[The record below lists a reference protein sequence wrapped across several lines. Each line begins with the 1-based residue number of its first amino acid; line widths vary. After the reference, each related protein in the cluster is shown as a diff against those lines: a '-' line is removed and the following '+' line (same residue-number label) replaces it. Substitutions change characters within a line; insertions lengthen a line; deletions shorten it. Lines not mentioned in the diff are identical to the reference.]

1 MRTLDLFCGG
11 GGSSWGAQ
19 AAGAQIVCGIDGW
32 DMAARA
38 YAKNFPGART
48 VHRKM
53 TRETRPV
60 EFGDLG
66 TIDLMLASPE
76 CTSHTCAR
84 GSRPKDES
92 SRATAR
98 FVLNFAKWLR
108 PEWVVVENVVHMKGW
123 NGYGPLIEK
132 FNALG
137 YRTSTVVLDAADFGV
152 PQNRRRMFVL
162 CGRDRSPPLEI
173 LGSGSRAPTVAEILD
188 SPGTWASRPL
198 YGPGRA
204 AATLQRAE
212 TGMAALGRGVPFL
225 IVYYGSDSSGGYQ
238 PLDRPLRTI
247 TTIDRFGLVTWT
259 DGVPMLRMLQVSELQ
274 RAMGFTPTYNIDGV
288 GARRDRVKLLGNG
301 VAPPVMEA
309 VVRQLLRMSR
319 AGRVSP
325 TSVMAEAA

>member
-19 AAGAQIVCGIDGW
+19 TAGAQIVCGIDGW

-38 YAKNFPGART
+38 YARNFPNAQTIHAR
-48 VHRKM
+48 M

-98 FVLNFAKWLR
+98 FVVNFAKWLR

-123 NGYGPLIEK
+123 TGYTPLIGK
-132 FNALG
+132 LRDLG
-137 YRTSTVVLDAADFGV
+137 YQTASVVLDAADFGV

-162 CGRDRSPPLEI
+162 CGRDHSPPDAI
-173 LGSGSRAPTVAEILD
+173 PSSGVAPPTVRDILD
-188 SPGTWASRPL
+188 QPGTWLSKPL
-198 YGPGRA
+198 YCSGRA
-204 AATLQRAE
+204 EATLRRAE
-212 TGMAALGRGVPFL
+212 AGMAALGRGVPFL
-225 IVYYGSDSSGGYQ
+225 TVYYGSDSSGGYQ
-238 PLDRPLRTI
+238 SLDRPLRTI
-247 TTIDRFGLVTWT
+247 TTIDRFGLVTWDAGT
-259 DGVPMLRMLQVSELQ
+259 PMLRMLQVPELQ
-274 RAMGFTPTYNIDGV
+274 RAMGFSSDYNIDGM

-301 VAPPVMEA
+301 VAPPVMQAIVTE
-309 VVRQLLRMSR
+309 LR
-319 AGRVSP
+319 RVS
-325 TSVMAEAA
+325 EAAGLTCRPGFARAA